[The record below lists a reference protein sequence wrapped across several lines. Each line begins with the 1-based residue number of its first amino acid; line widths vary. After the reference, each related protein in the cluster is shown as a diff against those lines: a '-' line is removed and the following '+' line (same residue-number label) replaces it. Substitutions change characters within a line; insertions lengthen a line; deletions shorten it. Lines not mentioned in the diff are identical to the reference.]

1 MFVSIH
7 YKLSLVSFQT
17 VPVQGTSNLLTYIEA
32 SQLTSAFGGSL
43 AYDHKAWIRLQKV
56 SNSAWSLFYNVFF
69 VKNNK

>member
-17 VPVQGTSNLLTYIEA
+17 VPVQGTSNLLTYIET

-43 AYDHKAWIRLQKV
+43 AFDHKAWIRLQKV
-56 SNSAWSLFYNVFF
+56 SNSP
-69 VKNNK
+69 